1 MTEKE
6 LQERTSSLLQKMT
19 TKEEREE
26 IPKLT
31 REQLL
36 ENMTPEENQL
46 LAMVPQQ
53 MQDKIFKVL
62 GMQ

>member
-6 LQERTSSLLQKMT
+6 LQERTSSLLEKMT

-46 LAMVPQQ
+46 LAAVPKP